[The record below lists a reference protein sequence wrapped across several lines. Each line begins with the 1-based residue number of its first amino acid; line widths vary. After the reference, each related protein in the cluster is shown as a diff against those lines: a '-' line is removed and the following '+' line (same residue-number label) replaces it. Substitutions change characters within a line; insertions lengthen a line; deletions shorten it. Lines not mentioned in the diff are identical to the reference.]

1 MSNIP
6 NNISSN
12 TPNNISSNITK
23 IQNIPLIK
31 DKKST
36 TIVLKAVDLNIIRIN
51 GIRINIETN
60 NFPHFS

>member
-6 NNISSN
+6 NNI
-12 TPNNISSNITK
+12 PNNISSNITK
-23 IQNIPLIK
+23 IQNIPLIF

-51 GIRINIETN
+51 GIRINGIETN
-60 NFPHFS
+60 NFPDFS

>member
-6 NNISSN
+6 NNI
-12 TPNNISSNITK
+12 PNNISSNITK

-36 TIVLKAVDLNIIRIN
+36 TIVLKTVDLNIIRIKGIQIN
-51 GIRINIETN
+51 GI
-60 NFPHFS
+60 